1 MFGKPAKQASELS
14 KDSGVLAKLR
24 GMYQTLSKTFSNME
38 KHTENLISKIDAKR
52 ESVKEKSSV
61 KAELQNVK
69 RSKAKTSKLK
79 QREGI
84 EIAK

>member
-1 MFGKPAKQASELS
+1 
-14 KDSGVLAKLR
+14 
-24 GMYQTLSKTFSNME
+24 ME